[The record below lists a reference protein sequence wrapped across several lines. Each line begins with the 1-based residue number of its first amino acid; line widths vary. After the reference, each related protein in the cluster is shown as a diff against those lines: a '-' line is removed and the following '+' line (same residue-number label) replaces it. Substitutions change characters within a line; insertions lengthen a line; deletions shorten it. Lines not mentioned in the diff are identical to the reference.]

1 MKPNSS
7 IKSINPK
14 YDIGNS
20 QSPEVRTIHTENFG
34 NIRMQV
40 CDDELW
46 RLAQIKRDIEAG
58 RYANLKPADLAQ
70 VKKAKRKKYIRK

>member
-1 MKPNSS
+1 MKPNSA

-20 QSPEVRTIHTENFG
+20 QSPETRTVNTENFG

-46 RLAQIKRDIEAG
+46 RFARIRRDIESG
-58 RYANLKPADLAQ
+58 RYSNLKPADLAQ
-70 VKKAKRKKYIRK
+70 VRKAKRKKYIRK